1 MKRLIDV
8 DPTNGLA
15 TFHEY
20 DHGTG
25 KTTISYEQ
33 DVSLL
38 LDQNKQQYNDGT
50 DGYATKEREWKHVA
64 NIPAV
69 ILLKWLSEEG
79 IDYRN
84 KNHWP
89 AVRRK
94 LNSSEYLYLRTSPG
108 RI

>member
-1 MKRLIDV
+1 MKRLLDY
-8 DPTNGLA
+8 DESNGLI
-15 TFHEY
+15 TYHDY
-20 DHGTG
+20 DHDTG
-25 KTTISYEQ
+25 KTVISYEQ
-33 DVSLL
+33 DVDAL
-38 LDQNKQQYNDGT
+38 LDQNRAKYNDGT
-50 DGYATKEREWKHVA
+50 NGYATKAREWKHVA

-79 IDYRN
+79 IDYRD

-108 RI
+108 AI